1 MPCGIL
7 CWQRAG
13 WSERHSRGL
22 ITCYVNLGKIPP
34 VSGSRLPPLQ
44 KGSSG
49 PDPQLSSDSRP
60 CRDPSP
66 GGTAVC
72 LVWEEVWALVFFRS
86 PSGDFSGQPGSGIC
100 ELDNSNLFFGHV
112 KRLGVYPISQ
122 MLSCLIVSGE
132 VGGRGL
138 WAPLGDEDI
147 GSQRV

>member
-1 MPCGIL
+1 M
-7 CWQRAG
+7 
-13 WSERHSRGL
+13 
-22 ITCYVNLGKIPP
+22 
-34 VSGSRLPPLQ
+34 
-44 KGSSG
+44 
-49 PDPQLSSDSRP
+49 
-60 CRDPSP
+60 
-66 GGTAVC
+66 
-72 LVWEEVWALVFFRS
+72 FFRS